1 MGKRGWAITPA
12 DRSGRGAVDAATE
25 EEVATEWRSRFARL
39 GVLRM
44 EQWGSITSAE
54 RIPSSSIF
62 QHKLASP
69 CQRRA
74 SPLELHPP
82 PQPSREDTAQPAAR

>member
-1 MGKRGWAITPA
+1 MVLFASTNLGLPMGKRGWAITPA

-44 EQWGSITSAE
+44 EQWGSNHFS
-54 RIPSSSIF
+54 
-62 QHKLASP
+62 
-69 CQRRA
+69 
-74 SPLELHPP
+74 
-82 PQPSREDTAQPAAR
+82 